1 MKELSSKLD
10 SNPLNDCHDAL
21 LDYGLIIEHPI
32 LDGQFRNTPVLGHN
46 PKKKVGWYVGQ
57 EISISG
63 GKTIV
68 SATYGDFRK
77 GVSHTFK
84 SSSKGDSALTKADR
98 EKYQQAMEANQKLVD
113 AEKAEAQG
121 RAAKTAQV
129 EFNQLSDTGTSQ
141 YLKRKQVSG
150 HGVKYGNRFIAIP
163 IMGINGVLRGI
174 QKIFDAGNVF
184 YDGTISKTGDKR
196 FGGNVEIKGAFHLLG
211 DITTDTTTLYF
222 AEGYSTAAAVYEAVN
237 IPTVCCFNATNLPK
251 VIEQYRAKYP
261 NIQFIIAADDDQ
273 FADTNGNEKPNT
285 GKIAAGKAA
294 NKYRCLIVSPTFKD
308 LSTKPT
314 DFNDLLVLSGTH
326 AVKQQLSTKTALE
339 PQHQHL
345 YNLKPPKY
353 DPIEDAIEGIKLA
366 VDDMFDHALNKD
378 TTETARHF
386 LLCAGAGTG
395 KTRATEARI
404 TDIIRKRLITDIE
417 YHLQKDNEIRIDFV
431 APTNE
436 LGTEIYQRLKD
447 HLGEN
452 VVQRQGRNAE
462 YCQRSEMATLL
473 QSKFINVDKHLCGS
487 DSGQQCEF
495 FDSCLYQ
502 RAKSSK
508 AQVRILNHS
517 HLKLSRPME
526 GDAPDLTIID
536 EKIIDKLIRTTPI
549 KIEHINSDDWIYLK
563 MTGIKI
569 YDSLLETAKTDKTV
583 DDFYP
588 RLRAGNDLSNDEIVK
603 ALQLAIDSLSEA
615 VEIKKNSGN
624 RATVFPRMS
633 DAEILRLLEND
644 TPVNLHLS
652 EKRFMQAIINDLT
665 KFPDRNAPTHFG
677 FPPDFKGLKV
687 VVYEKLIRDIGDI
700 DKPNNQLEK
709 LKLHNKPILL
719 LDADGNY
726 DALSQFWDNLET
738 KSYFVKRKT
747 TSVVQYTN
755 AGFSKDHFGIKDGQV
770 TNKSHLATKRHIER
784 IAGDEDTLV
793 ISYQGLEA
801 ALAPHNLDSSKEP
814 LLPKNIEVR
823 HFNKI
828 RGIDDFKNHTNAIII
843 GRNQPHLDAIVHE
856 ARCIYLDDKKSI
868 NPNSIYVKNIITAK
882 NGDTREIGNYGF
894 EDSRVHEILRLYRE
908 REIMQAVDRLRLIH
922 TESDKHIHIMSQVDL
937 SDLIEIDSF
946 GDTKDLK
953 PYQADKLKIA
963 LELAGGVLPKS
974 PKLLHD
980 RFPDLFDNIQQ
991 VKNIFKKGKKR
1002 IITIC
1007 EKDPLQI
1014 RPKSQGKGKY
1024 FDLFYDVKLSP
1035 EEALKVAVDFY
1046 GIEFDI
1052 RSNDLPVIDEVL
1064 VETEQETK
1072 IISLIVEKGF
1082 FAGIEPLSHAVSPAL
1097 DQADIE
1103 EIAHDAY
1110 IERQELMQEML
1121 LEHFQD
1127 FEQDIMGF
1135 EYEYHGYMLPS

>member
-1 MKELSSKLD
+1 VKELSSKLD

-84 SSSKGDSALTKADR
+84 SSSKGNSALTKADR

-339 PQHQHL
+339 PHYPHPD
-345 YNLKPPKY
+345 YIPSRTISFNLSKIINDWTTLNPKTSH
-353 DPIEDAIEGIKLA
+353 DPAITVIKSS
-366 VDDMFDHALNKD
+366 
-378 TTETARHF
+378 
-386 LLCAGAGTG
+386 AGAGKSSAVIEIANKNLLTNKSDAPIHLFVPEHKLG
-395 KTRATEARI
+395 SSFKKGLNGTVVQIHGRNQVVKGQDGEEIIYCKRNDVAQEMIAAGVSVSDNLCGKDDNKCEFYDTCPYIQQFKTKADFVVTTHANLALGHNSLEAKPAKVIIDESFYDVLGYTSLATDIGTIFDSELLNTNLKTSICQAMQSNSEGKGFYDSLRELVLPYANGEDDANDYIIYELSKILKSKKVIDSYRSNIDPSLSDLAIKHKLLTIKKYTNETRLIRAITLDLEQFPDRADGTRVSIHGGKFKVHVKKPKTRLDYFHNN
-404 TDIIRKRLITDIE
+404 DIPVLAIDADAHPLICDAVFGSGNYNFHTILAKRRGTVTQYVNAVQAKSKFFKSEL
-417 YHLQKDNEIRIDFV
+417 
-431 APTNE
+431 NE
-436 LGTEIYQRLKD
+436 LGEKVSVPQRDRINTTLK
-447 HLGEN
+447 
-452 VVQRQGRNAE
+452 QI
-462 YCQRSEMATLL
+462 
-473 QSKFINVDKHLCGS
+473 K
-487 DSGQQCEF
+487 
-495 FDSCLYQ
+495 
-502 RAKSSK
+502 
-508 AQVRILNHS
+508 
-517 HLKLSRPME
+517 
-526 GDAPDLTIID
+526 
-536 EKIIDKLIRTTPI
+536 KIASNGK
-549 KIEHINSDDWIYLK
+549 
-563 MTGIKI
+563 
-569 YDSLLETAKTDKTV
+569 KTV
-583 DDFYP
+583 LVTYKILREEIEAELNALGIDVIHFG
-588 RLRAGNDLSNDEIVK
+588 RLRGLND
-603 ALQLAIDSLSEA
+603 
-615 VEIKKNSGN
+615 
-624 RATVFPRMS
+624 
-633 DAEILRLLEND
+633 
-644 TPVNLHLS
+644 
-652 EKRFMQAIINDLT
+652 
-665 KFPDRNAPTHFG
+665 
-677 FPPDFKGLKV
+677 
-687 VVYEKLIRDIGDI
+687 YEEHE
-700 DKPNNQLEK
+700 Q
-709 LKLHNKPILL
+709 
-719 LDADGNY
+719 
-726 DALSQFWDNLET
+726 
-738 KSYFVKRKT
+738 
-747 TSVVQYTN
+747 
-755 AGFSKDHFGIKDGQV
+755 
-770 TNKSHLATKRHIER
+770 
-784 IAGDEDTLV
+784 
-793 ISYQGLEA
+793 
-801 ALAPHNLDSSKEP
+801 
-814 LLPKNIEVR
+814 
-823 HFNKI
+823 
-828 RGIDDFKNHTNAIII
+828 III
-843 GRNQPHLDAIVHE
+843 LGRNQPPAYSLEDT
-856 ARCIYLDDKKSI
+856 ARWLFANNNTPIQTGELI
-868 NPNSIYVKNIITAK
+868 
-882 NGDTREIGNYGF
+882 REIRTIRTT
-894 EDSRVHEILRLYRE
+894 DPLKATSVPTHIHSDKRVQVLMEQKRE
-908 REIMQAVDRLRLIH
+908 SEVLQAIDRIRLIH
-922 TESDKHIHIMSQVDL
+922 AKEINGKVRAEIEEVHIIANLVLDIDIDFVSDTANLREYKYQTLMGIVDN
-937 SDLIEIDSF
+937 E
-946 GDTKDLK
+946 
-953 PYQADKLKIA
+953 
-963 LELAGGVLPKS
+963 GVLCASPEFLLEKYGSEKFNNIKQIDNQLQSLKVVYNNTIYRKKGLLFRLKSQKGGRSKTAYYS
-974 PKLLHD
+974 PKLSLQEIKIKLEEQIGEEIY
-980 RFPDLFDNIQQ
+980 FPDKQTL
-991 VKNIFKKGKKR
+991 
-1002 IITIC
+1002 
-1007 EKDPLQI
+1007 EPL
-1014 RPKSQGKGKY
+1014 PS
-1024 FDLFYDVKLSP
+1024 
-1035 EEALKVAVDFY
+1035 
-1046 GIEFDI
+1046 
-1052 RSNDLPVIDEVL
+1052 
-1064 VETEQETK
+1064 
-1072 IISLIVEKGF
+1072 F